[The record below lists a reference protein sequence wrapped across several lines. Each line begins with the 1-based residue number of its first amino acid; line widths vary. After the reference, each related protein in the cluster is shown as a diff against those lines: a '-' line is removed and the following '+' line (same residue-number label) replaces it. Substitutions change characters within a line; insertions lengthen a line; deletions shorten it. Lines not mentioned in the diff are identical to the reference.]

1 MYESCLAGAPGAF
14 SNGQCGVD
22 EWCEAGDACERY
34 TGAHFSAAYKWQ
46 RSLLL
51 GVRPSQGDISC
62 EVSHQLYVARVFL
75 WRLCLLLA
83 MLIREFDTSDR
94 RKLPSTSVSI
104 SWKRHTA
111 FVISVLLTISVWM
124 VSAGDAGEYSHSYIS
139 LSWNNDCGDDFDC
152 PSLRVCRWSQT
163 SISSCGEFLNILDG
177 CTNASVFAMR
187 RSGV

>member
-1 MYESCLAGAPGAF
+1 MYESCLSGAPGAF

-75 WRLCLLLA
+75 WRLCLLIA
-83 MLIREFDTSDR
+83 ELIREFDTSDR
-94 RKLPSTSVSI
+94 HNVLSSSVPI
-104 SWKRHTA
+104 SWHIRTA
-111 FVISVLLTISVWM
+111 FVWVAFV
-124 VSAGDAGEYSHSYIS
+124 GDADEY
-139 LSWNNDCGDDFDC
+139 
-152 PSLRVCRWSQT
+152 LRQH
-163 SISSCGEFLNILDG
+163 IFSCGELPGTLDD
-177 CTNASVFAMR
+177 CTNLFASQVL